1 MKFFLILKRFLLVVP
16 LLFCAQLYAS
26 DAITIDSLFKKQIGL
41 RSITSLS
48 LLSTGNANSYNLY
61 PTISV
66 SGDPTIWN
74 DTKQISLNQTLIYAL
89 TSRFDILVAFGGSFA
104 RKEYTNFITNAY
116 SHQNDI
122 SFNSLWL
129 GFIYT
134 GASFADF
141 VPQISLQSSIISR
154 EKVIDELKTFY
165 VNSYSLQMSL
175 RGYSDPV
182 VYSLFVGFS
191 YNLDRQ
197 FEFMKIRYGNS
208 LFVGGDLS
216 IVLSPKITLDLGA
229 EQRLQSP
236 QRINGAQNSE
246 LRSIPTLNIGS
257 TYSINADTA
266 LSASASFGGS
276 SASPDAVF
284 GLSLWKKF

>member
-1 MKFFLILKRFLLVVP
+1 MKNFLKRFGIILP
-16 LLFCAQLYAS
+16 LLFCAPLFAS

-41 RSITSLS
+41 RSITNLS

-61 PTISV
+61 PSISV
-66 SGDPTIWN
+66 NGDPTIWN
-74 DTKQISLNQTLIYAL
+74 DTKQLSLNQTLIFSL
-89 TSRFDILVAFGGSFA
+89 LSRLDLLVSASGSFA

-116 SHQNDI
+116 SHENDI

-141 VPQISLQSSIISR
+141 VPQISLQGSVISR

-165 VNSYSLQMSL
+165 VNSYSLQASL

-182 VYSLFVGFS
+182 VFSFYAGFS

-229 EQRLQSP
+229 EQRFQSP
-236 QRINGAQNSE
+236 QRINGTQNSE
-246 LRSIPTLNIGS
+246 LRSIPTFSLGS

-276 SASPDAVF
+276 SASPDSVF

>member
-1 MKFFLILKRFLLVVP
+1 MKNFLKRFCIILP
-16 LLFCAQLYAS
+16 LLFCIRLFAS

-41 RSITSLS
+41 RSITNLS

-61 PTISV
+61 PSISV
-66 SGDPTIWN
+66 NGDPTIWN
-74 DTKQISLNQTLIYAL
+74 DTKQLSLNQTLIFSL
-89 TSRFDILVAFGGSFA
+89 LSRLDLLVSASGSFA

-116 SHQNDI
+116 SHENDI

-141 VPQISLQSSIISR
+141 VPQISLQGSVISR

-165 VNSYSLQMSL
+165 VNSYSLQVSL

-182 VYSLFVGFS
+182 VFSFYAGFS

-229 EQRLQSP
+229 EQR
-236 QRINGAQNSE
+236 
-246 LRSIPTLNIGS
+246 
-257 TYSINADTA
+257 
-266 LSASASFGGS
+266 F
-276 SASPDAVF
+276 
-284 GLSLWKKF
+284 

>member
-1 MKFFLILKRFLLVVP
+1 MKNFLKRFFIILP
-16 LLFCAQLYAS
+16 LLFCIRLFAS

-41 RSITSLS
+41 RSITNLS
-48 LLSTGNANSYNLY
+48 LLSTGNASSYNLY
-61 PTISV
+61 PSISV
-66 SGDPTIWN
+66 NGDPTIWN
-74 DTKQISLNQTLIYAL
+74 DTKQLSLNQTLIFSL
-89 TSRFDILVAFGGSFA
+89 LSRLDLLVSASGSFA

-116 SHQNDI
+116 SHENDI

-141 VPQISLQSSIISR
+141 VPQISLQGSVISR
-154 EKVIDELKTFY
+154 EKVIDDLKTFY
-165 VNSYSLQMSL
+165 VNSYSLQVSL

-182 VYSLFVGFS
+182 VFSFYAGFS

-229 EQRLQSP
+229 EQRFQSP

-246 LRSIPTLNIGS
+246 LRSIPTFSLGS

-276 SASPDAVF
+276 SASPDSIF

>member
-1 MKFFLILKRFLLVVP
+1 MKRFFFLAP
-16 LLFCAQLYAS
+16 LLFCTQLFAS

-89 TSRFDILVAFGGSFA
+89 TSRLDMLVAFGGSFA

-246 LRSIPTLNIGS
+246 FRSIPTLNVGS

>member
-1 MKFFLILKRFLLVVP
+1 MPLFFYTQ
-16 LLFCAQLYAS
+16 LFAS

-48 LLSTGNANSYNLY
+48 FLSTGNANSYNLY
-61 PTISV
+61 PNISI

-74 DTKQISLNQTLIYAL
+74 DTKQLSLNQTLIYTL
-89 TSRFDILVAFGGSFA
+89 TSRLDILVAFGGSFA
-104 RKEYTNFITNAY
+104 RKEYTNFLTNAY
-116 SHQNDI
+116 SHDNDI

-154 EKVIDELKTFY
+154 EKVVDELKTFF
-165 VNSYSLQMSL
+165 VNSYSLQTSL

-182 VYSLFVGFS
+182 VYSFYMGFS
-191 YNLDRQ
+191 YNLDRK

-208 LFVGGDLS
+208 FYVGGDLS

-236 QRINGAQNSE
+236 QRINGEQNSE
-246 LRSIPTLNIGS
+246 FRSIPTLSVGS

>member
-1 MKFFLILKRFLLVVP
+1 MLLKRFLLVMP
-16 LLFCAQLYAS
+16 LFFYTQLFAS

-48 LLSTGNANSYNLY
+48 FLSTGNANSYNLY
-61 PTISV
+61 PNISI

-74 DTKQISLNQTLIYAL
+74 DTKQLSLNQTLIYTL
-89 TSRFDILVAFGGSFA
+89 TSRLDILVAFGGSFA
-104 RKEYTNFITNAY
+104 RKEYTNFLTNAY
-116 SHQNDI
+116 SHDNDI

-154 EKVIDELKTFY
+154 EKVVDELKTFF
-165 VNSYSLQMSL
+165 VNSYSLQTSL

-182 VYSLFVGFS
+182 VYSFYMGFS
-191 YNLDRQ
+191 YNLDRK

-208 LFVGGDLS
+208 FYVGGDLS

-236 QRINGAQNSE
+236 QRINGEQNSE
-246 LRSIPTLNIGS
+246 FRSIPTLSVGS